1 MLKQILRLST
11 CCLLAGMLLLS
22 LVLTGCAPS
31 IFARTGG
38 QPAITPALNVPAV
51 TQATAP
57 WALDTALPDF
67 APVIAAVRPAV
78 VAITTQVT
86 GYTFFGRPYNQEG
99 AGSGWIVDSRGL
111 IVTNYHV
118 IEDASSITVTLENG
132 EAYPASVVKADAV
145 DDLAVIKIDAQG
157 LTALKMGDSAGLR
170 VGNWV
175 IAMGN
180 SLGMGI
186 SATKGIVSALGV
198 SLTVSA
204 GETMQNLIQTD
215 AAINPGNS
223 GGPLINLNGE
233 VVGINSA
240 KVSQVGVEGM
250 GYAISINEA
259 RDFIQSALK

>member
-1 MLKQILRLST
+1 MLKRNLRQYIFFILTGL
-11 CCLLAGMLLLS
+11 MLIP

-31 IFARTGG
+31 IFARTGA
-38 QPAITPALNVPAV
+38 QPAAGTVLNSPAPA
-51 TQATAP
+51 ATREVINSN
-57 WALDTALPDF
+57 LPDF

-99 AGSGWIVDSRGL
+99 AGSGWIADGRGL

-175 IAMGN
+175 IALGN

-198 SLTVSA
+198 SLPVSA